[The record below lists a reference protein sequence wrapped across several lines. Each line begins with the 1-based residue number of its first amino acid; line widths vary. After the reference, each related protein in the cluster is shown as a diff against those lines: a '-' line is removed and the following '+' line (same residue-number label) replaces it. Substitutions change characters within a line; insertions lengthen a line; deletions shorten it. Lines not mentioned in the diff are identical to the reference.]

1 MNNSLHFGLLHT
13 ELLYDFRRLEIKHTN
28 IRLEHFFNTFVVLL
42 YPFDTCFHCR
52 MGLEQH
58 EKKKKTFN
66 YILTFLC
73 LICRCVLCLGLRGHQ
88 DLDHKAKSIWTKE
101 LKKR

>member
-28 IRLEHFFNTFVVLL
+28 IRHEHFFNTFVVLL

-58 EKKKKTFN
+58 EGKKDFFKLYTYFS
-66 YILTFLC
+66 LS
-73 LICRCVLCLGLRGHQ
+73 
-88 DLDHKAKSIWTKE
+88 DL
-101 LKKR
+101 